1 MDDNAEELRRALEGR
16 YQLGG
21 LVGRGGMGLVYL
33 AHDLRL
39 ERPVAIKV
47 PPPDRAADP
56 VFRARFLRE
65 ARTAAALAHP
75 HIIPIFSV
83 DEAGPFIY
91 IAMAYVPGETL
102 AQRVLYDGPYPP
114 AAAARLLRELA
125 DALAYA
131 HARGVVHRDVKPD
144 NILLDSASGRA
155 MLSDFGIAHVSP
167 DGRPGSVSSGGA
179 MLGTAAF
186 MSPEQ
191 ARGDRVDARSD
202 LYALGVVGY
211 YVLTG
216 RLPFTGEN
224 DAVVLA
230 HHCTTPPP
238 PIAGSGPPLPRRLVQ
253 VVERCLAKAPAD
265 RFPDG
270 AALGRA
276 LAAALPSD
284 APPPIAV
291 RAFLTRS
298 THLAGPALLYEAVVG
313 MILLPLAA
321 WCWLYATTQLRLAAA
336 GTVAAAALVPLVVA
350 WARSRRLLADGH
362 DWEDLVDALAN
373 ERERHREELRFV
385 YGTRPSPFER
395 IMQWLS
401 RAGVAAAVA
410 LTVALIRSPA
420 LSEDPAARG
429 GFIGAA
435 AGGLLAAMIA
445 RARTE
450 QRTDPRGERRLRFWS
465 GRLGRSVFRLAALGR
480 RRVQPAALQDL
491 QTPA

>member
-1 MDDNAEELRRALEGR
+1 MDDMEEELRRSLDGR
-16 YQLGG
+16 YQLEG
-21 LVGRGGMGLVYL
+21 LIGRGGMGLVYL

-56 VFRARFLRE
+56 TFRARFLRE

-75 HIIPIFSV
+75 HIIPIFTV

-91 IAMAYVPGETL
+91 FAMAYVPGETL
-102 AQRVLYDGPYPP
+102 AQRVLYDGPFTP

-144 NILLDSASGRA
+144 NILLDAASGRA
-155 MLSDFGIAHVSP
+155 LLSDFGIAHVSP
-167 DGRPGSVSSGGA
+167 DGRPGVVSSGSTL
-179 MLGTAAF
+179 LGTAAF

-191 ARGDRVDARSD
+191 ARGGRVDARSD
-202 LYALGVVGY
+202 LYSLGVVGY
-211 YVLTG
+211 YALSG
-216 RLPFTGEN
+216 HLPFAGEN

-230 HHCTTPPP
+230 LHCTTPPP
-238 PIAGSGPPLPRRLVQ
+238 PLDVPGASRRLVQ
-253 VVERCLAKAPAD
+253 VIERCLAKDAD
-265 RFPDG
+265 GRFADG

-298 THLAGPALLYEAVVG
+298 AHLAGPALLYEAVMGLVV
-313 MILLPLAA
+313 LPLAA
-321 WCWLYATTQLRLAAA
+321 WSWLYAPLRARVIAGAVLA
-336 GTVAAAALVPLVVA
+336 VAALAPLLVT
-350 WARSRRLLADGH
+350 WARTRRLLADGH
-362 DWEDLVDALAN
+362 DWEDLVDALAR

-385 YGTRPSPFER
+385 YGAKTSRFER
-395 IMQWLS
+395 FMQWLS
-401 RAGVAAAVA
+401 RLALVAAVGI
-410 LTVALIRSPA
+410 TVALLRDPELAGGA
-420 LSEDPAARG
+420 LVPGA
-429 GFIGAA
+429 FFGAA
-435 AGGLLAAMIA
+435 ATALLAAMMA

-450 QRTDPRGERRLRFWS
+450 QRTDPRGQRRLRFWS
-465 GRLGRSVFRLAALGR
+465 GRFGRLVFRLAAVGR
-480 RRVQPAALQDL
+480 RRGAPMADVQGL
-491 QTPA
+491 QTSA